1 MPCVEYWDQ
10 LLSCA
15 CDLFESRAALF
26 RCVACIRSALP
37 QATDAIAFCVLA
49 ECAGD
54 VSVAIEKLHDPSFER
69 EVAYVCTVIDVTKL
83 LHGFEGSVSNGG
95 NSSGGGLL
103 PSASLSPRLLS
114 EPSSHKMFTSAT
126 PDSPVRFP
134 AIASGSAASD
144 ATTGMINL
152 GLQAQSSSN
161 SGSGFGVA
169 GATSP
174 RTSRRVMLPPC
185 IPHQDTSGAKGF
197 VVSPSG
203 GSGKQSGGS
212 GANIAESSRL
222 GDMVD
227 AHFLERSKPFG
238 TSTTTTTSPLT
249 KVMTTLHVHSTESI
263 SVLHD
268 FRHAN
273 AALLHS
279 QQSFGGER

>member
-1 MPCVEYWDQ
+1 MPCVKYWDQ

-37 QATDAIAFCVLA
+37 QATDVIAFCVLA

-54 VSVAIEKLHDPSFER
+54 VSEAIEKLHDPSYER
-69 EVAYVCTVIDVTKL
+69 EVAYVCTVIDVAKL
-83 LHGFEGSVSNGG
+83 LQGFEGSVSNGG
-95 NSSGGGLL
+95 NSSGGLL
-103 PSASLSPRLLS
+103 PSASLLSQLLS
-114 EPSSHKMFTSAT
+114 EPSSHKMLTSAT

-144 ATTGMINL
+144 ATTGMMNL

-169 GATSP
+169 AATSP
-174 RTSRRVMLPPC
+174 RTPGRVMLLPC
-185 IPHQDTSGAKGF
+185 IPHQDTSGAKGSL
-197 VVSPSG
+197 VSPSG
-203 GSGKQSGGS
+203 GNGKQTGGG
-212 GANIAESSRL
+212 GANITESSRL

-227 AHFLERSKPFG
+227 AHFLERGKPFG
-238 TSTTTTTSPLT
+238 ISTTKTTNPLT
-249 KVMTTLHVHSTESI
+249 KAVTTLHVHSTESI

-273 AALLHS
+273 TALLHS